1 MAPTP
6 VRVLIVDDDP
16 LVRAGLTFMLSAG
29 PDLEIVGEVD
39 DGSRV
44 LGAVAEHRPDV
55 VLMDIRMSVMDGL
68 EASELLHQ
76 QADPPKILI
85 LTTFDTDE
93 HVLRALRAGADG
105 FLLKDTPPADLVRAV
120 VSVAAG
126 DTMLSPAVTRRLI
139 ELAHHRNTARVQD
152 ESLMATLDGLTERER
167 EVAIAISLGKSNAE
181 ISSDLYISLAT
192 VKTHVTHL
200 FAKLNVSNRVQ
211 IAILV
216 HEVRLSEQR

>member
-1 MAPTP
+1 MTPTP

-16 LVRAGLTFMLSAG
+16 LVRAGLTFMLSAD

-139 ELAHHRNTARVQD
+139 ELAQHRNTARVQD

-192 VKTHVTHL
+192 VKNHVTHL

-216 HEVRLSEQR
+216 HEARLAERR

>member
-1 MAPTP
+1 MTSTP

-44 LGAVAEHRPDV
+44 LGAVAAHRPDV

-139 ELAHHRNTARVQD
+139 ELAQHRNTARVQD

-200 FAKLNVSNRVQ
+200 FTKLNVSNRVQ

-216 HEVRLSEQR
+216 HEARLAERR

>member
-1 MAPTP
+1 MTPTP

-16 LVRAGLTFMLSAG
+16 LVRAGLTFMLSAD

-139 ELAHHRNTARVQD
+139 ELAQHRNTARAQD

-216 HEVRLSEQR
+216 HEARLAERR